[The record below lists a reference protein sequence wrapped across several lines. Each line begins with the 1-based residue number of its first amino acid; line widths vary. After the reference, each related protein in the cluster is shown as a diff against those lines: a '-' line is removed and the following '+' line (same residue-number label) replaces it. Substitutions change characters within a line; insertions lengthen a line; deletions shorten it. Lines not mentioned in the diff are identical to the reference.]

1 MRRANFAHLTRL
13 LVRHI
18 GDDDAVHA
26 RRLEILNETGEAVV
40 QHIVDIAHAHER
52 HLGETANRLHD
63 FAHFRER
70 HAALQSGDGSRL
82 DDGTVRHRVGKRQP
96 EFYDIG
102 ACLFCTA
109 HRIDRAFRIGHARR
123 QIDDEP
129 FPALFFQTVQ
139 YMIQTRAHSLSL
151 PNAFATICTS
161 LSPRPE
167 RQTTTTSCSFVPGIS
182 FSRYAS
188 AWELSMAGTM
198 PSRRQSR

>member
-1 MRRANFAHLTRL
+1 M
-13 LVRHI
+13 
-18 GDDDAVHA
+18 
-26 RRLEILNETGEAVV
+26 
-40 QHIVDIAHAHER
+40 QHVVDIAHAHER

-82 DDGTVRHRVGKRQP
+82 DDGAVRHRVGKRQSQ
-96 EFYDIG
+96 FDDVG
-102 ACLFCTA
+102 ARLFGAA
-109 HRIDRAFRIGHARR
+109 HRLDRTCRIGHARR

-129 FPALFFQTVQ
+129 FPALLLQSMENPVQ
-139 YMIQTRAHSLSL
+139 ARAHSTSL
-151 PNAFATICTS
+151 PNAFAAICTS

-167 RQTTTTSCSFVPGIS
+167 RQTTTMPSSFVSGIS

-198 PSRRQSR
+198 PSVRQSR